1 MSALTGPVAVVALV
15 VAFAAVVKVLDPVTT
30 TGALRAAGVPA
41 RDGLVR
47 LGALTELVIAGA
59 VLVTG
64 GRVALLALAISYAGF
79 TVFVAVA
86 LGRDRPLATCGCVG
100 RADAPPSAVHVVLD
114 GSAALVATV
123 AALVGTDAP
132 VRVVTSTTPLVGLNY
147 VVLVVTG
154 ASLFVASITVLP
166 ALLRLRAPTRAVRA

>member
-1 MSALTGPVAVVALV
+1 
-15 VAFAAVVKVLDPVTT
+15 
-30 TGALRAAGVPA
+30 
-41 RDGLVR
+41 
-47 LGALTELVIAGA
+47 
-59 VLVTG
+59 
-64 GRVALLALAISYAGF
+64 
-79 TVFVAVA
+79 
-86 LGRDRPLATCGCVG
+86 VG

-132 VRVVTSTTPLVGLNY
+132 VRVVTSTTPLVGLTY